1 MLIRRSAKMLA
12 ENVDCAWP
20 GFKKRIWL
28 SEKQLLNLRCHRI
41 TMVQATESRKGLN
54 LPFTRRANFC
64 RPTCWRVLRESEM
77 RPVLVII
84 EQVGRHQPFEMP
96 LIQDDH
102 VVQQVAAATSHP
114 ALRNTVLPRTAKG
127 RASWL
132 ASHVP
137 HSRKHLGS
145 VRLLVGP
152 CFSQL
157 LYNPKCSG
165 ISRHIEM
172 QDLPPVVAD
181 DEKAVQNTKRER
193 WDGEEIHCSNGLAM
207 VSEERQPSL
216 PSPYLA
222 DSGDPRP
229 IQTKP
234 GSMPVHDG
242 SRSDQDERLGP
253 PGPERSQRNPEQLVQ
268 GRQSTARLLRV
279 QSQQLP
285 TESQVLEDEVLPGTE
300 NADQPAE
307 EMSERHAGRR
317 GHRGHSCPTRK
328 CFF

>member
-1 MLIRRSAKMLA
+1 
-12 ENVDCAWP
+12 
-20 GFKKRIWL
+20 
-28 SEKQLLNLRCHRI
+28 
-41 TMVQATESRKGLN
+41 MVQATESQKGLN
-54 LPFTRRANFC
+54 LPFTRRAHFC

-84 EQVGRHQPFEMP
+84 KQVGSKHQPIEMP

-102 VVQQVAAATSHP
+102 VVQQVASATSHP

-152 CFSQL
+152 SFSQL
-157 LYNPKCSG
+157 LYNPKCIG

-193 WDGEEIHCSNGLAM
+193 WDGEEIHCCNGLRWFLRN
-207 VSEERQPSL
+207 VSHRLTGSGSLGARRIHRETLLSEASKPSL
-216 PSPYLA
+216 SSSP
-222 DSGDPRP
+222 
-229 IQTKP
+229 
-234 GSMPVHDG
+234 
-242 SRSDQDERLGP
+242 
-253 PGPERSQRNPEQLVQ
+253 
-268 GRQSTARLLRV
+268 
-279 QSQQLP
+279 
-285 TESQVLEDEVLPGTE
+285 
-300 NADQPAE
+300 
-307 EMSERHAGRR
+307 
-317 GHRGHSCPTRK
+317 
-328 CFF
+328 